1 MKTNQKLRKPS
12 HTLYCSG
19 CGVKKENCGGESVK
33 ILCWKCV
40 ILSQR
45 PNAKIIE

>member
-1 MKTNQKLRKPS
+1 MKKNHKSKNPPQ
-12 HTLYCSG
+12 TLHCSG
-19 CGVKKENCGGESVK
+19 CGVKRENAGGDSVK

-45 PNAKIIE
+45 PNAKII